1 MELDKER
8 IPLQLLQ
15 FSAGAVFLGRAWQHL
30 YWDAPFRVL
39 LWDESLL
46 RGAVETVLGW
56 SWRQYVGSPEVD
68 EAIQWLIRGVGAL
81 YLLAA
86 VAVYLHRRAPRIS
99 NAVVAAGGF
108 NLIFLAF
115 LETKAH
121 FFYPA
126 QFFEYSLQ
134 FSAPFFLLAYRRD
147 GAWSPGLILA
157 MKAAIALTFV
167 SHGLF
172 AAGYY
177 PRPGYFV
184 EMVMKILRLDQDSA
198 VAFLNAAGLLDFVT
212 AAAIF
217 LPRRAARWA
226 LAYMIFWGF
235 ATTMA
240 RIAAHFYPELWTYTL
255 SRWVH
260 ESLFRFPH
268 FLIPALVWLLTFQG
282 REQEPVPPC

>member
-1 MELDKER
+1 MELNRER

-15 FSAGAVFLGRAWQHL
+15 LSACAVFLGRAWQHL
-30 YWDAPFRVL
+30 YWDAPFRAL

-46 RGAVETVLGW
+46 RGIVENVFGW
-56 SWRQYVGSPEVD
+56 SWQWYVGSPEMD
-68 EAIQWLIRGVGAL
+68 AAIQWLIRGVGGL

-86 VAVYLHRRAPRIS
+86 IAVYWRRRAPGIS
-99 NAVVAAGGF
+99 KTLIFVGGL

-134 FSAPFFLLAYRRD
+134 FSSPFFLLAYRRREV
-147 GAWSPGLILA
+147 WSSGLILA
-157 MKAAIALTFV
+157 MKAAIALTFI

-172 AAGYY
+172 AVGYY

-184 EMVMKILRLDQDSA
+184 EMVMKILSLDQDAA
-198 VAFLNAAGLLDFVT
+198 VVLLNAAGILDFMT

-217 LPRRAARWA
+217 LPRRVAQWA

-260 ESLFRFPH
+260 ESFFRFPH
-268 FLIPALVWLLTFQG
+268 FLIPALVWLRTA
-282 REQEPVPPC
+282 RRNP

>member
-1 MELDKER
+1 MKLNKAR
-8 IPLQLLQ
+8 IPIQLLQ
-15 FSAGAVFLGRAWQHL
+15 LSACTVFLGRAWQHL
-30 YWDAPFRVL
+30 YWDAPFRAL
-39 LWDESLL
+39 LWDESLM
-46 RGAVETVLGW
+46 RGLVETVFGW
-56 SWRQYVGSPEVD
+56 SWQWYVGSPEMNA
-68 EAIQWLIRGVGAL
+68 AIQWLIRGVGGL
-81 YLLAA
+81 YLLSAAA
-86 VAVYLHRRAPRIS
+86 VYWHHRAPGLSKILI
-99 NAVVAAGGF
+99 AIGGL

-134 FSAPFFLLAYRRD
+134 FGTPFFLLMYRRRQ
-147 GAWSPGLILA
+147 AWSPDLILA
-157 MKAAIALTFV
+157 MKVAIALTFV

-172 AAGYY
+172 AVGFY

-198 VAFLNAAGLLDFVT
+198 VAFLNIAGLLDFIT
-212 AAAIF
+212 ALALF
-217 LPRRAARWA
+217 LPRRVAQWA
-226 LAYMIFWGF
+226 LTYMVFWGF

-260 ESLFRFPH
+260 ESLFRCPH
-268 FLIPALVWLLTFQG
+268 FLIPGLVWLLGG
-282 REQEPVPPC
+282 RWLGR